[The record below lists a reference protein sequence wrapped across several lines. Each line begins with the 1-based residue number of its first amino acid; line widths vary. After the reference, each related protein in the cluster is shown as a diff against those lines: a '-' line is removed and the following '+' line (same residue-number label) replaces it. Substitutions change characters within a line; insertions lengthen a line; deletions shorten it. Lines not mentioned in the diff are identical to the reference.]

1 MMFKKK
7 NDLPPRPKPPTNEQI
22 LEDISNSASDD
33 PVFKECTRYNL
44 DDEINTVD
52 ASYLRIKEFIEVN
65 RNLKSILIV
74 LKDQNSSLQNSIVEL
89 QSMAEHIRQQATEA
103 LK

>member
-33 PVFKECTRYNL
+33 PVFKGN
-44 DDEINTVD
+44 IQQ
-52 ASYLRIKEFIEVN
+52 I
-65 RNLKSILIV
+65 
-74 LKDQNSSLQNSIVEL
+74 
-89 QSMAEHIRQQATEA
+89 HIY
-103 LK
+103 